1 MMYHPKYKT
10 FAIIGAIIAGIFL
23 CLLLIPGSPAS
34 LSLPSYI
41 ALFVWFIL
49 GIIFFMIRYPSL
61 KKMTNDELN
70 YLVLDK
76 TKEEMIELEAKT
88 EIKD

>member
-1 MMYHPKYKT
+1 M
-10 FAIIGAIIAGIFL
+10 IIAGIFL
-23 CLLLIPGSPAS
+23 GLLLIPGSPAS

-41 ALFVWFIL
+41 ALFIWLVL
-49 GIIFFMIRYPSL
+49 GIVFFMIRYPSL

-76 TKEEMIELEAKT
+76 TKEEMIDLEAKT
-88 EIKD
+88 EVKNK

>member
-1 MMYHPKYKT
+1 MYHPKYKT

-23 CLLLIPGSPAS
+23 GLLLIPGSPAS

-41 ALFVWFIL
+41 PLFIWLVL
-49 GIIFFMIRYPSL
+49 GIVFFMIRYPLL

-76 TKEEMIELEAKT
+76 TKEEMIDLEAKT
-88 EIKD
+88 EVKK